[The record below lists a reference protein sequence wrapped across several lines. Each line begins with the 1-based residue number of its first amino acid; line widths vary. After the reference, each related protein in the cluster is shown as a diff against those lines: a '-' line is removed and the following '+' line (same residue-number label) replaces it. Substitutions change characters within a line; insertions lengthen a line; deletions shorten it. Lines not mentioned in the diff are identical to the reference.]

1 MLWSTLINHAGRST
15 KKNYD
20 KGLTP
25 SSRKARFREPRFML
39 FFTVRLEESSTQE
52 AKKHDHNIDG
62 FDRWLGKLD
71 LYLGVE
77 QGIDCTTKVRKP
89 SRHLGQGELAQENF
103 SFLGPPDSRLPVL
116 LSPSTTGTCLPRVNL
131 PEKGTKNKPKQTGKT
146 TSLYSFLPSLQ
157 TSLPLFA
164 ISLAR
169 SPFFVFS
176 LSRLFLPSPPR

>member
-1 MLWSTLINHAGRST
+1 MREARQ
-15 KKNYD
+15 KKITIRGWRPPHERHVFANRV
-20 KGLTP
+20 
-25 SSRKARFREPRFML
+25 SCF
-39 FFTVRLEESSTQE
+39 FFTVRLQESSTQE